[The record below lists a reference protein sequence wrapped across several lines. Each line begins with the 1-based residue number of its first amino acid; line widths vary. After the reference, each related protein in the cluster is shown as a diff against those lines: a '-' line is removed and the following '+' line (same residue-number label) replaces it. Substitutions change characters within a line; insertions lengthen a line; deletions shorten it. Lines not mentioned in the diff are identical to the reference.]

1 MAMVNL
7 TFHSYYLG
15 TQAHVTVLLPE
26 KMKGAPADNSGK
38 KYPVL
43 YLLHGHSNDDM
54 TYITQGNA
62 ALLCRDLDLIV
73 VMPSV
78 CRSFYT
84 NAKHGYLYYDYM
96 TKELPIVIK
105 NYFPISSEREETY
118 IAGLSMGGY
127 GAFMLAMKNPDKFAA
142 AASMSGAMDACFRI
156 RRDDL
161 EMIQH
166 KCADMDENMRN
177 IFGSPK
183 EYDNTD
189 KDLYYLAKKLDK
201 KEGDHPRLFLCC
213 GLEDELHD
221 QNLQMKEFL
230 EKETNL
236 DFQYKESHGIH
247 NWYYW
252 NKALVDVLKF
262 CGFEVKTDTYN

>member
-26 KMKGAPADNSGK
+26 KMKGAPVDEAGK

-54 TYITQGNA
+54 TYVTNGNT

-84 NAKHGYLYYDYM
+84 NGKHSYLYYDFM
-96 TKELPIVIK
+96 TKELPVVIG
-105 NYFPISSEREETY
+105 NYFPISKKREDTY
-118 IAGLSMGGY
+118 VAGLSMGGY
-127 GAFMLAMKNPDKFAA
+127 GAFMLAMKNPERFAA
-142 AASMSGAMDACFRI
+142 AASMSGAMDACYRL
-156 RRDDL
+156 R
-161 EMIQH
+161 ETTKEEVQH
-166 KCADMDENMRN
+166 KCADFDQNMRD
-177 IFGSPK
+177 IFGSPE

-189 KDLYYLAKKLDK
+189 KDLYYLARELDK
-201 KEGDHPRLFLCC
+201 KEGDKPKFFFCC
-213 GLEDELHD
+213 GLEDGLRG

-230 EKETNL
+230 DKETHL
-236 DFQYKESHGIH
+236 EHQYIESHGIH

-252 NKALVDVLKF
+252 NKALVDVLAF
-262 CGFEVKTDTYN
+262 FGFEVTKDTYN